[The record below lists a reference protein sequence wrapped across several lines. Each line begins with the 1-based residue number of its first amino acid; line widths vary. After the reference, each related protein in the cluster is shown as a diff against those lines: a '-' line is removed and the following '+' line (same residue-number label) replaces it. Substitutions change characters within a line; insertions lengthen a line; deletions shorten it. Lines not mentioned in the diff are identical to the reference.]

1 MPGSVMDNPGF
12 PTLIDVAYSQIV
24 EHELADMTDIL
35 PEIFTMITGDRLDFR
50 SGELG
55 EMAPWSEFTTGQVSY
70 QEIYEQYNTQQRGR
84 EYTAGS
90 IVTRRLVDDDQ
101 FGVMTGKRFRPM
113 VQAGLLTRQLHGTRL
128 YETMGIVDTH
138 YYTYSEGLPLVSAAH
153 LTRTPGVSTTTGF
166 SNRTTAAFSPTAL
179 QAALIAG
186 RKIRNDQGYRTGT
199 SYDGIVFPPDL
210 RPRVHQVLRT
220 PYGLDNPYRN
230 VNMESAKETGIMKM
244 IELPHWSSATNWA
257 LVNTRK
263 MKAACLWI
271 TRAAPEFGRINE
283 FDTLQIK
290 NRGYMRHGYAVT
302 MNGLYWM
309 YGGIVS

>member
-1 MPGSVMDNPGF
+1 MAGSVMDDAGF
-12 PTLIDVAYSQIV
+12 LTLVDVAYSQIV
-24 EHELADMTDIL
+24 EHELMSRVDII
-35 PEIFTMITGDRLDFR
+35 PELFTRIQGDRLDFL

-84 EYTAGS
+84 EYTSGS
-90 IVTRRLVDDDQ
+90 IVTRRLVDDDL

-113 VQAGLLTRQLHGTRL
+113 VQAGLLTEQLHATRL

-138 YYTYSEGLPLVSAAH
+138 YYAYSEGVPLVSASH
-153 LTRTPGVSTTTGF
+153 STRTPGVSTNAGF
-166 SNRTTAAFSPTAL
+166 SNRTSAAFSPTAL

-186 RKIRNDQGYRTGT
+186 RKIKNDQGYRTGT
-199 SYDGIVFPPDL
+199 TYNGIVFPTDL
-210 RPRVHQVLRT
+210 RPRINQVLRT
-220 PYGLDNPYRN
+220 PYGLDTPYRN
-230 VNMESAKETGIMKM
+230 LNTENSPETGIMKM
-244 IELPHWSSATNWA
+244 IELPHWSSTNNWA
-257 LVNTRK
+257 LVNVEK

-271 TRAAPEFGRINE
+271 VRAAAEFGRFAD

-290 NRGYMRHGYAVT
+290 NRGYMRHGYGVVIS
-302 MNGLYWM
+302 GLYWM